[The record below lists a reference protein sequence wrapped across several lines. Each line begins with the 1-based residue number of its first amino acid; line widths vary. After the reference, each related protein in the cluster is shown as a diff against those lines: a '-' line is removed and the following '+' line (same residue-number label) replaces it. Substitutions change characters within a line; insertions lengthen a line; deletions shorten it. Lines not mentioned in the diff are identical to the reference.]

1 MEGRFM
7 KKTLAIICALLSL
20 AACNKVTPIEEEPS
34 QEASQEFKVNI
45 SFSRSNIS
53 DDTKASVKTGFVDD
67 DVVFIFFNGVG
78 DSTNPKYLE
87 MKYNGSTW
95 VPTQK
100 NDLGASDLSGAGTK
114 ELTAIYLPYGSGYEV
129 AYDGGFT
136 IKDDSGNDYSGH
148 FFSNHVGYTFTEN
161 TLSATISL
169 SAVPSDTA
177 GDKLVHFDVSGFA
190 SDHTYA
196 MYQDYM
202 KPISLTK
209 IAANGDVS
217 KQVGTMGDAI
227 PGYQDASFMSF
238 SGVLDNSAV
247 NKDDVD
253 FWFSIRDTFDGM
265 FYYRDA
271 GTRKIIEDMYIGL
284 GSRASKWSIA
294 TPGVFTASA
303 LGEKIIFARSNL
315 SYRGATGGGKPWQLM
330 KYPWSVIET
339 GVVDGGSHP
348 RVDPIPASDVDFGL
362 FGWATSGNDGVNPWE
377 NSETASTYYGTHP
390 WDGYCDA
397 TPDTTPTW
405 ANGHTTN
412 DYSFRDWGKNTI
424 YEYGGN
430 PMPGSWRTPTRDN
443 FQYIASVGVSGRTN
457 TYRFAVAC
465 VNGRNGVM
473 LFPDS
478 FPDDGAGFPEV
489 NNLNVVKSNLGYTN
503 NYSLLEWNK
512 FEAAGVVFLPCA
524 DYRLGTRLIG
534 DGEYGGYW
542 TSFHGGTY
550 PHVLTIDKG
559 FFRCTNSDT
568 VNHGF
573 SVRLVRDA
581 E

>member
-1 MEGRFM
+1 M

-20 AACNKVTPIEEEPS
+20 AACNKVTPIEENPTQKES
-34 QEASQEFKVNI
+34 GQEFKVNLT
-45 SFSRSNIS
+45 FSRSNIS
-53 DDTKASVKTGFVDD
+53 EDTKASVKDGFVDN

-87 MKYNGSTW
+87 MKRIESTW

-100 NDLGASDLSGAGTK
+100 NNLGASDLSGAGTQ
-114 ELTAIYLPYGSGYEV
+114 ELTAVYLPYGSGYEV

-136 IKDDSGNDYSGH
+136 IKDASGNDYSGH
-148 FFSNHVGYTFTEN
+148 FYTYHDGYTFTDN

-169 SAVPSDTA
+169 SAVTSV

-196 MYQDYM
+196 MYQEYI
-202 KPISLTK
+202 KPISLSSISADGIVNK
-209 IAANGDVS
+209 NVGS
-217 KQVGTMGDAI
+217 KGDAI
-227 PGYQDASFMSF
+227 QGYQDASFISF
-238 SGVLDNSAV
+238 SGVLDNTVVGSP
-247 NKDDVD
+247 VD
-253 FWFSIRDTFDGM
+253 YWFSIRDTFDGTL
-265 FYYRDA
+265 YYRDA
-271 GTRKIIEDMYIGL
+271 GSQTISANKYIGL
-284 GSRASKWSIA
+284 GSFASKWSIA
-294 TPGVFTASA
+294 TLGQFTVNA
-303 LGEKIIFARSNL
+303 GGDKITFARSNL

-339 GVVDGGSHP
+339 GVEDGGSHP
-348 RVDPIPASDVDFGL
+348 QVNPEPASDVDFGL

-377 NSETASTYYGTHP
+377 NSPTASTYYGTHP
-390 WDGYCDA
+390 RDGYADTA
-397 TPDTTPTW
+397 PDTTPTW
-405 ANGHTTN
+405 GNGHTKN

-430 PMPGSWRTPTRDN
+430 PLPGSWRTPTRDN

-465 VNGRNGVM
+465 VNGRNGIM

-478 FPDDGAGFPEV
+478 FPNDGAGFPAVIGV
-489 NNLNVVKSNLGYTN
+489 NVTSNSGYTN
-503 NYSLLEWNK
+503 NYSLPQWNK

-524 DYRLGTRLIG
+524 DYRLGNRLIG

-542 TSFHGGTY
+542 TSFHGGSE
-550 PHVLTIDKG
+550 PHLLTIDKG
-559 FFRCTNSDT
+559 VVRCTNSDT
-568 VNHGF
+568 PQHGF
-573 SVRLVRDA
+573 SVRLVRDL
-581 E
+581 